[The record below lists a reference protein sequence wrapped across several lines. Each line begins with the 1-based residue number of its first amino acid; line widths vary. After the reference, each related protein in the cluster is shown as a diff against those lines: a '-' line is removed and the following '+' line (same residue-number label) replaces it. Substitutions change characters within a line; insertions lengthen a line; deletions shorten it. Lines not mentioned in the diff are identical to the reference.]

1 MNLPAAKSPVLAGK
15 IRHLRWWIVVLLFL
29 STIINYLDRQALS
42 ILARTIQDELQI
54 SNLGYARIV
63 NAFLLTYTITYLFAG
78 RLTDWLGTRRAM
90 TVFIVWWSLANV
102 LTSLARSA
110 FSLGIFRAL
119 LGMGEPGNYT
129 AAPKAVSEWI
139 PPKDRGLAV
148 WIYTAGATLGATIAP
163 KLIAELTA
171 RYGWRSTFVITGA
184 LGLLWVIPW
193 LWLYR
198 RPHEHPRITTEELAL
213 ISGNEASGA
222 SSESTELVAP
232 SEKQR
237 WYLVLS
243 HKAVWMLLLSRLLT
257 DPVWYFY
264 LFWFPKYLQDA
275 RGQSLAQVGN
285 LAWLVYVGADA
296 GCILGGLATGW
307 LIRRGVTPVHSRLR
321 VMTAAACLI
330 PLGVFVAVAPSAQA
344 AVWAAMLVAFAHLV
358 WQVVMGALIVDLAPP
373 ARVATV
379 FGVVAAGS
387 GFGGLI
393 SNELVG
399 RLVTS
404 WSYTPVFVV
413 MGFLHPLALL
423 LIWQVRKYK
432 TI

>member
-1 MNLPAAKSPVLAGK
+1 LIWNVCGK
-15 IRHLRWWIVVLLFL
+15 
-29 STIINYLDRQALS
+29 
-42 ILARTIQDELQI
+42 
-54 SNLGYARIV
+54 
-63 NAFLLTYTITYLFAG
+63 
-78 RLTDWLGTRRAM
+78 RRAGC
-90 TVFIVWWSLANV
+90 VRRCIIV
-102 LTSLARSA
+102 
-110 FSLGIFRAL
+110 
-119 LGMGEPGNYT
+119 P
-129 AAPKAVSEWI
+129 AVRWL
-139 PPKDRGLAV
+139 R
-148 WIYTAGATLGATIAP
+148 
-163 KLIAELTA
+163 
-171 RYGWRSTFVITGA
+171 
-184 LGLLWVIPW
+184 VIPW

-213 ISGNEASGA
+213 ISENDPSRAD
-222 SSESTELVAP
+222 SESAALVGQ

-330 PLGVFVAVAPSAQA
+330 PLGIFVAVAPSAQA
-344 AVWAAMLVAFAHLV
+344 AVWVAMLVAFAHLV

-387 GFGGLI
+387 GLGGLI

-423 LIWQVRKYK
+423 LIWQVRKCK

>member
-1 MNLPAAKSPVLAGK
+1 MNEAAATTRPVTGK
-15 IRHLRWWIVVLLFL
+15 IKHLRWWVVALLFL
-29 STIINYLDRQALS
+29 STVINYVDRQTLS

-63 NAFLLTYTITYLFAG
+63 NAFLLAYTITFLFAG
-78 RLTDWLGTRRAM
+78 RITDWLGTRAAM
-90 TVFIVWWSLANV
+90 AVFIAWWSIANM

-119 LGMGEPGNYT
+119 LGIGEPGNYT

-148 WIYTAGATLGATIAP
+148 GIYTAGATLGATIAP

-171 RYGWRSTFVITGA
+171 SYGWRSTFVMTGA

-198 RPHEHPRITTEELAL
+198 RPREHPRITAEELAM
-213 ISGNEASGA
+213 IEASA
-222 SSESTELVAP
+222 PQSERPTETDVRQ
-232 SEKQR
+232 SEWQR
-237 WYLVLS
+237 WRAVLS
-243 HKAVWMLLLSRLLT
+243 KRFVWMLLLSRVLT

-264 LFWFPKYLQDA
+264 LFWFPKYLQDE
-275 RGQSLAQVGN
+275 RGLSLSQVGN
-285 LAWLVYVGADA
+285 LAWLVYVGADV

-307 LIRRGVTPVHSRLR
+307 LIRRGVAPVQSRLR
-321 VMTAAACLI
+321 VMTTAVCLI
-330 PLGVFVAVAPSAQA
+330 PFGIFIAFAASAQT
-344 AVWAAMLVAFAHLV
+344 AVMIAMVVAFAHLT

-373 ARVATV
+373 VLIATI
-379 FGVVAAGS
+379 FGVIAAGS
-387 GFGGLI
+387 GLGGLV

-413 MGFLHPLALL
+413 MGLLHPLALL
-423 LIWQVRKYK
+423 LVWQVRERKVA
-432 TI
+432 